1 MLRPLLIAL
10 TALCGASLWA
20 PVAQG
25 ETLRRSWLPG
35 DAHWVAHLDMEAVG
49 RSVLG
54 RSARA
59 WGSEHSHLAERLAA
73 FEERYRL
80 DPFQDLYGLTL
91 YGSSAAPGD
100 AVLIAVASP
109 RLDELLAKLRAH
121 PKHSAEVDA
130 ELEVHTWAGDDLP
143 TSDPPLAWF
152 GQLLRAGD
160 DVAPGRRDARV
171 LVLADRQD
179 LLRSA
184 VALVS
189 GAPDA
194 PTTLAAN
201 ESRLLDADPWPGTTL
216 YLEAGRGLP
225 ELLGRLPNS
234 RLVQQARRV
243 RVMLGEHQ
251 DRAGMR
257 VRIST
262 GTRDNARDVA
272 DVLRGGLRLL
282 RLMASTSELG
292 PEIGRW
298 IDNVRVEEKRADV
311 HMSFQ
316 GNAIELAGELEAVLE
331 RLPASGLLSGDE
343 LPGALPTSGS
353 PAVDPVTTS
362 PGSRRSK
369 NESP

>member
-1 MLRPLLIAL
+1 MLRSLFFAL
-10 TALCGASLWA
+10 TALSGAVQTA
-20 PVAQG
+20 PVAQA

-59 WGSEHSHLAERLAA
+59 WGREHSHLAERLAA

-80 DPFQDLYGLTL
+80 EPFQDLYGLTL

-121 PKHSAEVDA
+121 PKHSSELHD

-152 GQLLRAGD
+152 GQLLRGGEN
-160 DVAPGRRDARV
+160 VPPGRRNARV
-171 LVLADRQD
+171 LVLADRED

-194 PTTLAAN
+194 PTTLAGN
-201 ESRLLDADPWPGTTL
+201 ESRLLDADPGPGTTL
-216 YLEAGRGLP
+216 YIEAGRGLP

-234 RLVQQARRV
+234 RLAKQARRV
-243 RVMLGEHQ
+243 RVMLGEHKG
-251 DRAGMR
+251 RAGMR

-262 GTRDNARDVA
+262 GNRGNARDVA

-282 RLMASTSELG
+282 RLMANSSNLG
-292 PEIGRW
+292 PEVAAW
-298 IDNVRVEEKRADV
+298 IDEVRVEEKRADV
-311 HMSFQ
+311 YLSFQ
-316 GNAIELAGELEAVLE
+316 GNAVELAAELEAVLA
-331 RLPASGLLSGDE
+331 RLPASGLLPLDDFPNAGGPVVTPE
-343 LPGALPTSGS
+343 ALPAST
-353 PAVDPVTTS
+353 P
-362 PGSRRSK
+362 PGSRPSK
-369 NESP
+369 NETP